1 MTQDFLL
8 QSICKENFF
17 EINEKY
23 IYMLERYVARLL
35 IWNQKV
41 NLISR
46 QYTENIWIQ
55 HILAS
60 ISFLFKF
67 EIEKKSSVIDIG
79 TGGGLP
85 GIPISI
91 LRPDLRLVL
100 IDSIQKK
107 ILAVQEMIKYLELNN
122 VSAIC
127 GRAEELNRKEH
138 LQNKFDYV
146 IARGVSSSKDVLSWS
161 KPFLKTDKKD
171 PQAIVVSENNRKLI
185 PRRSIILL
193 KGGDINREID
203 ETRAKHNP
211 KSIQAFPIVINGI
224 DPTQLF
230 DKKIIIIQA

>member
-1 MTQDFLL
+1 MTQGILL
-8 QSICKENFF
+8 QSICEKNFF
-17 EINEKY
+17 EINEQY
-23 IYMLERYVARLL
+23 IYILERYVARLL
-35 IWNQKV
+35 MWNQKV

-46 QYTENIWIQ
+46 QHTENIWIQ

-91 LRPDLRLVL
+91 LRPDLRFVL

-107 ILAVQEMIKYLELNN
+107 ILAVQDMIKYLELNN

-185 PRRSIILL
+185 PRGSIILL

>member
-1 MTQDFLL
+1 MTPDLL
-8 QSICKENFF
+8 LRSICNKNFF
-17 EINEKY
+17 EINEQHLYK
-23 IYMLERYVARLL
+23 LKRYVARLL
-35 IWNQKV
+35 MWNQKV

-46 QYTENIWIQ
+46 QDKKNIWTQ

-60 ISFLFKF
+60 ISFLFRF
-67 EIEKKSSVIDIG
+67 EIEKQSSVVDLG

-107 ILAVQEMIKYLELNN
+107 VRAIQDIIKDLELNN
-122 VSAIC
+122 VTTLC
-127 GRAEELNRKEH
+127 GRAEELNRKKH

-146 IARGVSSSKDVLSWS
+146 VARAVSSSKDVLLWS

-185 PRRSIILL
+185 PRGSIILL

-203 ETRAKHNP
+203 ETRAQHNP

-224 DPTQLF
+224 DPAQLF